1 MDRGIF
7 TGNLPKINSKVVKLI
22 RIFSFFAAPPDYD
35 LGLKKAAEVYKKVLL
50 ELNAGCEEVNLFDLP
65 FYGADERFW
74 EIIGRAEKADGIIFA
89 FVSYAGSPCSLMQA
103 FFERAETKK
112 VLRGKNCALITVS
125 ADKSQSR
132 ALFAAGEFIAAAG
145 GYSTVR
151 IPLNAE
157 IIRAVS
163 YDDITRQIFEKQI
176 EDFYRL
182 VGQNRKF
189 FIIGNNK
196 SPEILAL
203 PRAEQ
208 IPEIPEPPRLAE
220 SALELTRA
228 APSRFSPEPMAKF
241 TLAVEIEGAETFKGY
256 FKINGK
262 DCDFIEGE
270 TEADIYVKS
279 GEEVWRD
286 IVAGRKSAKKS
297 FTAGLIKVRGNFVL
311 LAKFDRLFSKGR
323 YYEN

>member
-1 MDRGIF
+1 
-7 TGNLPKINSKVVKLI
+7 LK
-22 RIFSFFAAPPDYD
+22 IFSFFAAPPDFD
-35 LGLKKAAEVYKKVLL
+35 LGLGKAAEVYKKVLL
-50 ELNAGCEEVNLFDLP
+50 ELNAGCEEINLSGLP
-65 FYGADERFW
+65 FFGADEKIL
-74 EIIGRAEKADGIIFA
+74 EIIGRAEKSDGVIFA
-89 FVSYAGSPCSLMQA
+89 FVSYAGSPCAVMQS
-103 FFERAETKK
+103 FFERRDAKK
-112 VLRGKNCALITVS
+112 FLRNKNCALITVS

-132 ALFAAGEFIAAAG
+132 ALFAAGEFLAANGAF
-145 GYSTVR
+145 STVR
-151 IPLNAE
+151 IPLTSE

-163 YDDITRQIFEKQI
+163 YDDITREIFEKQI

-182 VGQNRKF
+182 VRQNRKF
-189 FIIGNNK
+189 FIIGNGVKQNI
-196 SPEILAL
+196 PEAPPERELSSTV
-203 PRAEQ
+203 PREETGYDRLD
-208 IPEIPEPPRLAE
+208 PEIPEPPRLNE
-220 SALELTRA
+220 SALEMTRA
-228 APSRFSPEPMAKF
+228 APARFRPEPMAKF
-241 TLAVEIEGAETFKGY
+241 TLQIEIEGAETFKGY

-262 DCDFIEGE
+262 DCNFIEGE